1 MFGSHNDVH
10 LGPDVETTAAAAA
23 NLSTSLDKLQT
34 WTGSRPNVWV
44 APAYR
49 SILDTSFEV
58 VAAQGI
64 KTAGEQNFGPFPHF
78 TLSMTKPGT
87 HYDLLQIPTSE
98 WLPSSATSADD
109 RARMELI
116 PEEQMPD
123 VVDFFYSF
131 GGLIN
136 LYGHP
141 YYGND
146 TKLESLL
153 SRAQSKGD
161 VWFTDAASIYNWWKQ
176 RDQVVM
182 TPQITGPGPD
192 GRFNATLNLSGA
204 ADPNTTVD
212 IASPSG
218 DPALFRDV
226 RVTVDGK
233 ASNSWRLT
241 ASGLK
246 VRVGTAHTVEVSWLP
261 LPTYEE
267 TDPHLLYAGPWS
279 PSSHQNVSSGSL
291 KRTSTAGAALDI
303 AFDGTRLQV
312 DHLSQPLQRHR
323 HGDRGRGTPFELDL
337 YSTGY
342 DFKAT
347 ALELQGPSPRSAHG
361 QDRVHGQG
369 QGRRARRHG

>member
-1 MFGSHNDVH
+1 MHGQYFVVTGLVDDDGNTLKVAQNRGALFGSHNDVH
-10 LGPDVETTAAAAA
+10 LGPDIETTAAAAA
-23 NLSTSLDKLQT
+23 NLSTSLDKLET

-153 SRAQSKGD
+153 SGLSPRA
-161 VWFTDAASIYNWWKQ
+161 TC
-176 RDQVVM
+176 
-182 TPQITGPGPD
+182 
-192 GRFNATLNLSGA
+192 
-204 ADPNTTVD
+204 
-212 IASPSG
+212 
-218 DPALFRDV
+218 
-226 RVTVDGK
+226 
-233 ASNSWRLT
+233 
-241 ASGLK
+241 
-246 VRVGTAHTVEVSWLP
+246 
-261 LPTYEE
+261 
-267 TDPHLLYAGPWS
+267 
-279 PSSHQNVSSGSL
+279 GS
-291 KRTSTAGAALDI
+291 R
-303 AFDGTRLQV
+303 TRL
-312 DHLSQPLQRHR
+312 R
-323 HGDRGRGTPFELDL
+323 
-337 YSTGY
+337 STTGGSS
-342 DFKAT
+342 AT
-347 ALELQGPSPRSAHG
+347 KSS
-361 QDRVHGQG
+361 
-369 QGRRARRHG
+369 